1 MLGYTFRKGV
11 IDGLPIGIGYLSVAF
26 AFGIFAV
33 GSGLHVFDA
42 VLLSMTNLTS
52 AGQFAAVP
60 IMAAGGMLS
69 ELALAQLVINL
80 RYALMSISLS
90 QKLDK
95 SVRLIDRF
103 LIAFFNT
110 DEIFAVASSQRDLV
124 GRRYLYGLALTPFL
138 GWSLGTLLG
147 AVAGDVLPT
156 IITDALGLAIYG
168 MFFAILLPAAR
179 HRGSVA
185 VCILLSAMLGCVF
198 YYVPVLSTIPKGFVT
213 ILCAVVAAAVMALV
227 APIKTESEANGDD

>member
-1 MLGYTFRKGV
+1 MGYTFRKGL

-33 GSGLHVFDA
+33 GSGLRIFDA
-42 VLLSMTNLTS
+42 LLLSMTNLTS

-60 IMAAGGMLS
+60 IMAAGGLLS
-69 ELALAQLVINL
+69 ELALSQLVINL

-95 SVRLIDRF
+95 SVRLLDRF

-110 DEIFAVASSQRDLV
+110 DEIFAVASSQRESV
-124 GRRYLYGLALTPFL
+124 GRHYLYGLALTPFL

-147 AVAGDVLPT
+147 AVAGDVLPA

-185 VCILLSAMLGCVF
+185 VCILLSAVLGCVF

-213 ILCAVVAAAVMALV
+213 IICAVMTAAAMALI
-227 APIKTESEANGDD
+227 APIKTESEASDDE

>member
-1 MLGYTFRKGV
+1 MGYTFRKGL

-33 GSGLHVFDA
+33 GSGLRIFDA
-42 VLLSMTNLTS
+42 LLLSMTNLTS

-60 IMAAGGMLS
+60 IMAAGGLLS
-69 ELALAQLVINL
+69 ELALSQLVINL

-95 SVRLIDRF
+95 SVRLLDRF

-110 DEIFAVASSQRDLV
+110 DEIFAVASSQRESV

-147 AVAGDVLPT
+147 AVAGDVLPA

-185 VCILLSAMLGCVF
+185 VCILLSAALGCVF

-213 ILCAVVAAAVMALV
+213 IICAVIAAAVMALI
-227 APIKTESEANGDD
+227 APIKTESEASDDE